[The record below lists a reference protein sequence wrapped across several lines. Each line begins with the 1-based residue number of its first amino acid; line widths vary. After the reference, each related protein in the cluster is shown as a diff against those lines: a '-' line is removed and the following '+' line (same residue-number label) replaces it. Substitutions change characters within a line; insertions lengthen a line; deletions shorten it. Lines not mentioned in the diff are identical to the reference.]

1 MTPLLFKFLTQY
13 MAWVEDG
20 ADPEVFNPSHGLCDN
35 LRYWCN
41 ALHNMQTITLYQH
54 YDTETKFSELLGV
67 LVEAESLDPEFPFGG
82 YDVYMFESETCTH
95 HFNTQRIE
103 WVRCMLDTAPEDVK

>member
-1 MTPLLFKFLTQY
+1 MTPLLFKYLTQY

-41 ALHNMQTITLYQH
+41 ALTEMHIITIYQH
-54 YDTETKFSELLGV
+54 DKVESELDEL
-67 LVEAESLDPEFPFGG
+67 LALTIADSIDEDFPFGG
-82 YDVYMFESETCTH
+82 YDVYMRDSESRAH
-95 HFNTQRIE
+95 HLNPLRLE
-103 WVRCMLDTAPEDVK
+103 WIRCMLDTTPEEE